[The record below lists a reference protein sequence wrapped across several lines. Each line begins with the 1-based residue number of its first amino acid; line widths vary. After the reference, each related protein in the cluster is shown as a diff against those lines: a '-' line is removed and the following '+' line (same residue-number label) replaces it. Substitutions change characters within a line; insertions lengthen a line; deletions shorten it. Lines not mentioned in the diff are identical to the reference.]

1 MNRSDSQKPVTLDQL
16 IALCAEMRALARTGV
31 PMEKNMLQM
40 AAELPSELGR
50 IAAEIGERGDAGE
63 SLEQIIESD
72 QLQLPPVF
80 KAVVAA
86 GIRSGHLSVALE
98 GMATTARRMAELRRS
113 IIQASIYPLIVLVVI
128 SGLCLLVLSRLS
140 EAYVDAT
147 VAQNVDSMPVGMGL
161 LSIWGNWSWLVTLAA
176 LLLFFVWF
184 VVSARAS
191 FLQSQGFASCMM
203 RLPWTHKLLRLGR
216 LAIFTDVLS
225 LLLEQEIPLPES
237 LRLAGEASGDEPL
250 HREAVL
256 IAESLERGEEGNSID
271 ESQAVIPTLL
281 RWQLMAQKPTP
292 QLVKSLRTTS
302 YSQQRRA
309 NQLADLLAQQLPV
322 ILTIGVG
329 GGATLLYAMAVMGP
343 WYSLLTSIAE
353 QNLAR

>member
-1 MNRSDSQKPVTLDQL
+1 
-16 IALCAEMRALARTGV
+16 
-31 PMEKNMLQM
+31 M

-98 GMATTARRMAELRRS
+98 GMAATARRMAELRRS

-128 SGLCLLVLSRLS
+128 SGLCSSALRLS
-140 EAYVDAT
+140 EAVDAT

-191 FLQSQGFASCMM
+191 FLQSQGFASCML
-203 RLPWTHKLLRLGR
+203 RLPWTHKLMRLGR

-256 IAESLERGEEGNSID
+256 IAESLERGEEGNLID
-271 ESQAVIPTLL
+271 GHSGYRRCCVATMGRSQ
-281 RWQLMAQKPTP
+281 P
-292 QLVKSLRTTS
+292 QSSSLSARHRIL
-302 YSQQRRA
+302 QRRA
-309 NQLADLLAQQLPV
+309 NQLADLLASSCPG
-322 ILTIGVG
+322 IDD
-329 GGATLLYAMAVMGP
+329 
-343 WYSLLTSIAE
+343 
-353 QNLAR
+353 